1 MSPAI
6 KCTNGKWKWG
16 EYGECSYDSKQDA
29 EKDNEDY
36 YRALEDIDLTPTNE
50 MIEEAQ
56 KGLEWRKEYDRGGT
70 EIGVGTAN
78 AIINNSIS
86 LERVKRMYAYFSRH
100 EIDKE
105 AEGFNYGEEGYPS
118 AGRIAWALWS
128 GDAGFKWAERKRNEI
143 ESEEEKE
150 ENKRDIVGYLVT
162 NGIEL
167 PLFETIEEAEEE
179 AERLG
184 GSGFHEH
191 TIDGNIYYM
200 PFESHAEAMSI
211 LNPKQDNIEEV
222 ENDNNDS
229 NEIEYKSEVV
239 NIWDE
244 KYDNSMEK
252 RLFNVESRVEQTEE
266 GKEIVKG
273 HASVYDSRSEF
284 MGFYEYIAPDT
295 FTQELIDRSDVRALI
310 NHDANLVLARSKNG
324 QGTLKL
330 FADERGLAFE
340 YELPETSY
348 GKDLGIN
355 LKNGNISQSSFA
367 FTVSPNGD
375 NWSTDEDGNDV
386 RTITKID
393 RLFDISQ
400 VTYAAY
406 SQAESD
412 LVVAQRG
419 LQVYKE
425 KKRKQTE
432 EQDFVLR
439 SLAKLKIELKKRK

>member
-6 KCTNGKWKWG
+6 KCNNGKWKWG
-16 EYGECSYDSKQDA
+16 EYGECSYDSQQDA
-29 EKDNEDY
+29 EDDNADY
-36 YRALEDIDLTPTNE
+36 Y
-50 MIEEAQ
+50 
-56 KGLEWRKEYDRGGT
+56 
-70 EIGVGTAN
+70 
-78 AIINNSIS
+78 
-86 LERVKRMYAYFSRH
+86 
-100 EIDKE
+100 
-105 AEGFNYGEEGYPS
+105 
-118 AGRIAWALWS
+118 
-128 GDAGFKWAERKRNEI
+128 
-143 ESEEEKE
+143 
-150 ENKRDIVGYLVT
+150 RDIVGYLVT
-162 NGIEL
+162 DGIEL
-167 PLFETIEEAEEE
+167 PLFKTIEEAEEE

-191 TIDGNIYYM
+191 TIDGEIYYM
-200 PFESHAEAMSI
+200 PFESHAEAINI
-211 LNPKQDNIEEV
+211 LNPKQDNLEEEV

-229 NEIEYKSEVV
+229 NEIEFKSKVV

-284 MGFYEYIAPDT
+284 MGFYEYIAPGT
-295 FTQELIDRSDVRALI
+295 FTQELIDKSDVRALI

-324 QGTLKL
+324 EGTLKL

-375 NWSTDEDGNDV
+375 EWSTDEEGNDV